1 MPTFTKTVSYSDVDL
16 TVNFFATKPVPAR
29 LYGPPEDCYPAEGG
43 EIELD
48 TIYLDEWEISSL
60 LSPTVISHIL
70 SELEESLPE
79 LFEEDPYEPE
89 SDDDP
94 FQGDRRPSGDWG

>member
-1 MPTFTKTVSYSDVDL
+1 MTAFTRTVYYADVEL

-43 EIELD
+43 EIEID
-48 TIYLDEWEISSL
+48 TIYPGEGEISSL
-60 LSPTVISHIL
+60 LAPAVIAHIQTL
-70 SELEESLPE
+70 LEESLSE

-94 FQGDRRPSGDWG
+94 FAGDR

>member
-1 MPTFTKTVSYSDVDL
+1 MPSFTKTVSYADVDL
-16 TVNFFATKPVPAR
+16 TVHFFATKPVPAR
-29 LYGPPEDCYPAEGG
+29 VYGPPEDCYPAEGG

-60 LSPTVISHIL
+60 LSPAVISHIQTT
-70 SELEESLPE
+70 LEESISE
-79 LFEEDPYEPE
+79 LFEEEPYEPE

-94 FQGDRRPSGDWG
+94 FAGDR

>member
-1 MPTFTKTVSYSDVDL
+1 MLSFTKTVSYADVDL

-29 LYGPPEDCYPAEGG
+29 TYGPPEDCYPAEGG

-60 LSPTVISHIL
+60 LSPAVIAHIQTT
-70 SELEESLPE
+70 LEESLPE
-79 LFEEDPYEPE
+79 LFEEEPYEPE

-94 FQGDRRPSGDWG
+94 FAGDR

>member
-1 MPTFTKTVSYSDVDL
+1 MPSFTKTVNYADVDL

-43 EIELD
+43 EVELD
-48 TIYLDEWEISSL
+48 TIYLDQWEISSL
-60 LSPTVISHIL
+60 LSPIVIAHIQTT
-70 SELEESLPE
+70 LEESLYE

-94 FQGDRRPSGDWG
+94 FAGDR

>member
-1 MPTFTKTVSYSDVDL
+1 MPAFTRTVFYADVEL
-16 TVNFFATKPVPAR
+16 TVNFYASKPVPAR

-43 EIELD
+43 EIEID
-48 TIYLDEWEISSL
+48 TIYLGEWEISSL
-60 LSPTVISHIL
+60 LSPVVIAYIQT
-70 SELEESLPE
+70 ELEKSLSE

-94 FQGDRRPSGDWG
+94 FAGDRR